1 MPPYSLF
8 AERSIRNTPYVP
20 EKLGIPTGGTDYRCT
35 DGHLGS
41 WHNVC
46 GKVPHRDSPLSWIK
60 RARRVYPLKKKG
72 VAGSIPSLR
81 FTRTPLNNIINKLFF
96 ITSFVGL
103 SLARRAA
110 NENASVNGILL
121 YPRSIISLRAWR
133 IIRFVKIE
141 N

>member
-46 GKVPHRDSPLSWIK
+46 GKVPHRDSPLVVDKTGETS
-60 RARRVYPLKKKG
+60 APTLSLSLKKK
-72 VAGSIPSLR
+72 AYCANGSL
-81 FTRTPLNNIINKLFF
+81 LNNFF
-96 ITSFVGL
+96 KYPTGL
-103 SLARRAA
+103 LCDQ
-110 NENASVNGILL
+110 V
-121 YPRSIISLRAWR
+121 
-133 IIRFVKIE
+133 VTV
-141 N
+141 